1 MDKTTVA
8 VIGRGPIARYVA
20 GAIAHA
26 PGLSLTHVLVRT
38 LEPLTFADGAEAVT
52 DAAALESVDIVAD
65 CAGHGGL
72 TAHGE
77 TLLKTG
83 RQLITLSAGAFADKG
98 LYDRLVAAAGE
109 GGGRI
114 EVVAGAVGA
123 VDALSA
129 ASVGGLDT
137 VRYVG
142 RKPPAGWRGTP
153 AERHDLDGLD
163 VPLVHFE
170 GDAREAALA
179 YPKNANVAATIALAG
194 IGFEK
199 TTVQL
204 IADPAA
210 EANTHTVE
218 ASGAFGALTATFSAN
233 ALPDNPR
240 SSALAAMSMA
250 RAILDRAG
258 LLRVG

>member
-1 MDKTTVA
+1 MTETNVA

-20 GAIAHA
+20 GAIADA
-26 PGLSLTHVLVRT
+26 QGLRLTHVLVRT
-38 LEPLTFADGAEAVT
+38 AEPIAFAEGASVVT
-52 DAAALESVDIVAD
+52 DAAALEGVDVVAD

-72 TAHGE
+72 SDHGE
-77 TLLKTG
+77 ALLSAG
-83 RQLITLSAGAFADKG
+83 CRLITLSAGAFADEALHG
-98 LYDRLVAAAGE
+98 RLVGAARR

-129 ASVGGLDT
+129 ASVGGLEM

-153 AERHDLDGLD
+153 AERHDLEALD
-163 VPLVHFE
+163 APLVHFE

-194 IGFEK
+194 IGFER

-210 EANTHTVE
+210 TANTHTVD
-218 ASGAFGALTATFSAN
+218 ARGAFGAFTATFSAN

-258 LLRVG
+258 LLVVG